1 MLSVKE
7 QFDRLREA
15 GECALIPFITAGDPD
30 LATTAEALQV
40 LDRNGADL
48 IELGVPYADPL
59 ADGPTI
65 QAAATRSLKKGTT
78 LEAVL
83 KLVEAVSPKISAPI
97 ILFTYYNPVLNRGI
111 EKFLKDIY
119 AAGARGLV
127 IPDLPLEEM
136 DDLLAAAADIGI
148 AVILLVAPTSPEDR
162 IRVIAER
169 SQGFVYL
176 VSVTG
181 VTGIRQEVA
190 NRVEGLLA
198 DLHKATDKPIG
209 VGFGV
214 SEPAQ
219 AKQLKDWGADGV
231 IVGSALVKRL
241 ATGTP
246 EEGLAAIGEFCQQL
260 KAAIQ

>member
-1 MLSVKE
+1 
-7 QFDRLREA
+7 
-15 GECALIPFITAGDPD
+15 
-30 LATTAEALQV
+30 
-40 LDRNGADL
+40 
-48 IELGVPYADPL
+48 
-59 ADGPTI
+59 I

-83 KLVEAVSPKISAPI
+83 TLVKDISPKLSAPI
-97 ILFTYYNPVLNRGI
+97 ILFTYYNPVLNRGV
-111 EKFLKDIY
+111 ETFLKDIY
-119 AAGARGLV
+119 AAGVRGLV

-136 DDLLAAAADIGI
+136 DDLLSAAASVGI
-148 AVILLVAPTSPEDR
+148 DVILLVAPTSPEER
-162 IRVIAER
+162 IRAIAQR

-181 VTGIRQEVA
+181 VTGVRQEIA

-198 DLHKATDKPIG
+198 DLHSLTDKPIG

-231 IVGSALVKRL
+231 IVGSAIVTRLVEGTPAQGL
-241 ATGTP
+241 ATV
-246 EEGLAAIGEFCQQL
+246 GEFCAQQ
-260 KAAIQ
+260 KAAVE